1 MVQDEVTRLLARE
14 RFRCHTKKRNCPM
27 ELMWLLW
34 ITRMVGLLRR
44 GRTHAAVQMSH
55 EEEKLDISGTD
66 QRKKRSCSRRPT
78 VASVHRC
85 EQKGTEQKMSRGQ
98 IKQTEVYS
106 IMLENL
112 TQRVSQVQKGSP
124 VKTGKGPRWQQSS
137 EIRPDQTGLESRRV
151 GAQSWVLIHP
161 GF

>member
-1 MVQDEVTRLLARE
+1 
-14 RFRCHTKKRNCPM
+14 
-27 ELMWLLW
+27 
-34 ITRMVGLLRR
+34 
-44 GRTHAAVQMSH
+44 MSH
-55 EEEKLDISGTD
+55 EEEKLSNGADVAPLDNEDGGFASPWSHTRCCSFISVDISGTD

-137 EIRPDQTGLESRRV
+137 EIRPDQTGLESRQV